1 MEREIFIC
9 DCHSLEHLI
18 SFWYDEEID
27 SLIIEP
33 RLITHKN
40 FFKRLWVSLKY
51 AFGYKSRF
59 GEFDEVILG
68 FDKQKQLYDWLN
80 NKYNKE
86 ETEQTITLSRKDLEL
101 NKRNLY
107 FDQVTIFD
115 FKSSSLSPKQIR
127 EADIIIYS
135 DEDGIKELKNKNV

>member
-18 SFWYDEEID
+18 SFWYDEEIN

-40 FFKRLWVSLKY
+40 FFKRLWVGLKY

-80 NKYNKE
+80 NMYNKE
-86 ETEQTITLSRKDLEL
+86 ETEKTITLSRKDLGL
-101 NKRNLY
+101 DKINLG

-115 FKSSSLSPKQIR
+115 FKPSALSPKQIR
-127 EADIIIYS
+127 EADIIVYS
-135 DEDGIKELKNKNV
+135 DEYGIKELKNKNV